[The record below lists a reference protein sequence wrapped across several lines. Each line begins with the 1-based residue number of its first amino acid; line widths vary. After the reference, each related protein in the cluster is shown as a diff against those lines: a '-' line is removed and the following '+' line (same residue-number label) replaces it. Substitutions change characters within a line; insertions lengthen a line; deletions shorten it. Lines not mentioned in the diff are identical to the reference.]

1 MIKLWHSIVILTF
14 IIIVITVISTTR
26 KGKYYTQKVLSLS
39 MVAPDSIRSIVNSE
53 KSERFSKPFTTDNP
67 NSPISFTCQ
76 FPYSIVLYPLA
87 DSPAKVLICT
97 SKISNGKIGAVF
109 AGLLLCPDETCA
121 KGTSNKN
128 LVRPLPHLDV
138 AALAALNEATSVRK
152 VAVKFNFRAAVEGR
166 VKNDLGFTIVGDM
179 DKEIANLKLFQDS
192 DLVVKYLGRIESYKD
207 NVRFL
212 PALALSG
219 TSEELTGPGLV
230 MEFLEGPTVKRFV
243 DERTDLKSRAQQ
255 LLCFGAQIILL
266 FGAEFTQGR
275 FNPDVHAENAI
286 VIGDEMF
293 TLTKETTCKKIK
305 IIDFGGIVE
314 TKEWTDAVY
323 VLLLKVYIITIDFPQ
338 IESNA
343 PKEFKEMI
351 KIVAKLLSPRKEISR
366 QILYRTRLDKT
377 FPLEKFAS
385 AVLAE
390 LDGNQ
395 IQS

>member
-1 MIKLWHSIVILTF
+1 MVKLWHSSALVINVVIIGNYKSSSPPPSTARLSSLTPA
-14 IIIVITVISTTR
+14 IH
-26 KGKYYTQKVLSLS
+26 
-39 MVAPDSIRSIVNSE
+39 SIAQSKESE
-53 KSERFSKPFTTDNP
+53 KFSNSFISDNRQ
-67 NSPISFTCQ
+67 SSISFTCPL
-76 FPYSIVLYPLA
+76 PYSTVLYPLA
-87 DSPAKVLICT
+87 DSLAKVLICT

-121 KGTSNKN
+121 EANG
-128 LVRPLPHLDV
+128 LVLQQLPHLDE
-138 AALAALNEATSVRK
+138 AALAALKEATSVRK